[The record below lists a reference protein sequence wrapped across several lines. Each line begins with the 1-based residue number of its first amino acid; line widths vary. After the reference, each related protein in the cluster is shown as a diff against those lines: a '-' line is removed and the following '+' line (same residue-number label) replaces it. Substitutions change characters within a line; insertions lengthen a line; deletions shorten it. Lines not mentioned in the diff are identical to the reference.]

1 MRKERKII
9 NTNIRLNLCD
19 EQDRQ
24 AWEYLQTMDREKYKS
39 YTRAVVVA
47 LNDYFSREYRNE
59 ADPYLETREK
69 EDAFQER
76 VETAIRDGVKES
88 VPMAMAKNLRNIHLG
103 ATIVGIYRQ
112 DVYEIPPDAIRELI
126 INAMVHRSYLD
137 HGTIQVAVYD
147 NRLEITSPGKLP
159 MGQTMERM
167 KEGYSKIRNE
177 ALAHAFAYMN
187 LIEHWGS
194 GIPRIID
201 KVKAAGLRELEFI
214 GGEVDLRINIYR
226 DQVATNNAMINAN
239 GTKNGANGVKCGVD
253 DGTNIAEVPLNKE
266 QAQIEKLLQIIEKNP
281 SATQAYYA
289 EKMGISKRTISRMFA
304 SLQEKGR
311 LVQGG
316 TKRKANWKIIR

>member
-9 NTNIRLNLCD
+9 NTNIRLNLSD

-266 QAQIEKLLQIIEKNP
+266 QTQIEKLLQIIEKNP

>member
-226 DQVATNNAMINAN
+226 DQVDTNNAMINAN

-266 QAQIEKLLQIIEKNP
+266 QTQIEKLLQIIEKNP

-289 EKMGISKRTISRMFA
+289 EKMGISKRTVSRMFA

>member
-112 DVYEIPPDAIRELI
+112 DVYEIPPEAIRELI

-201 KVKAAGLRELEFI
+201 KVKAAGLREPEFI

-226 DQVATNNAMINAN
+226 GQVDTNNAIINAN
-239 GTKNGANGVKCGVD
+239 GTKNGANGVKCGSD
-253 DGTNIAEVPLNKE
+253 DGTNGAEVPLNKE
-266 QAQIEKLLQIIEKNP
+266 QTQIEKLLQIIEKNP

>member
-214 GGEVDLRINIYR
+214 GGEADLRINIYR

-266 QAQIEKLLQIIEKNP
+266 QTQIEKLLQIIEKNP

>member
-69 EDAFQER
+69 EDAFLER

-266 QAQIEKLLQIIEKNP
+266 QTQIEKLLQIIEKNP

-289 EKMGISKRTISRMFA
+289 EEMGISKRTISRMFA